1 MKNNQ
6 KTDSPLY
13 PKPSAL
19 IIFDKHGGDGSSPP
33 NEQSSEEERI
43 SLALRKHFS
52 KAPIVSTA
60 EEIWEELFREIPAVI
75 LIDLSMRSIDS
86 LGLIRSLKSSKFCLD
101 IRYFILCSRIND
113 SIKSI
118 CSQNDIDG
126 AFAYDEDPDMIAEQV
141 FAKYTQMHPT
151 SSDRRL
157 STLSQMINDR
167 SFLSDHKPVWELG
180 SRITDALLSPLGF
193 DVSHKGTK
201 YLEFVICLRVFGAE
215 KDMSKLYALTAESYN
230 TTAAAVEKAIRYSIE
245 HAWSGSSPYMQYRM
259 FGNTVDPERGKP
271 TASEFVETIVRH
283 TVERLSGVID
293 YKNF

>member
-1 MKNNQ
+1 MMNYQ

-13 PKPSAL
+13 TRPSAL
-19 IIFDKHGGDGSSPP
+19 IIFDKRKDTDTGM
-33 NEQSSEEERI
+33 EQLCECERI
-43 SLALRKHFS
+43 SASLRKHFS

-60 EEIWEELFREIPAVI
+60 EEIWEELFREIPAII
-75 LIDLSMRSIDS
+75 LIDLSMSSIDS

-113 SIKSI
+113 SVKSL
-118 CSQNDIDG
+118 CSQNAIDG
-126 AFAYDEDPDMIAEQV
+126 AFSYDESPDTIAEQV

-157 STLSQMINDR
+157 RTISQMINDH
-167 SFLSDHKPVWELG
+167 SFLSDHRTVWELG
-180 SRITDALLSPLGF
+180 SRITDALLVPLGF

-215 KDMSKLYALTAESYN
+215 KDMSKLYVLTAESYS
-230 TTAAAVEKAIRYSIE
+230 TTPGAVEKSIRYSIE